1 MIHGM
6 GHEST
11 RDGSLLTSDFDYALP
26 PDRIAQE
33 PLAERDA
40 SRLLL
45 VGQDGALSDHRFIE
59 LPELLRPGDL
69 LVANETRVR
78 RARLHGRVNG
88 GRAVELL
95 AVERREDGDYLCL
108 ARPAKHLSPGTLVSF
123 DGEMQATVIAESGE
137 HAGGRV
143 VRFHADDAD
152 AAIER
157 AGVAPL
163 PPYIHRRLDEPER
176 YQTMYAKGPAAS
188 AAAPTAGLH
197 FTGAVLSGLRQRG
210 IGWFTVR
217 LQVGLATFAPIR
229 TRRVESHEM
238 HAEAFD
244 MPEATADAI
253 RHTRQAGGRVVA
265 VGTTVTRVLET
276 CSDGEGTVRAGS
288 GTTRLFIQPGH
299 RFRVVDGLLTNFHQ
313 PRSSLLV
320 LLAALIGMDAWPDAY
335 RHALTNGYRFL
346 SFGDCM
352 LCWSRNR

>member
-1 MIHGM
+1 MTL
-6 GHEST
+6 EST
-11 RDGSLLTSDFDYALP
+11 RAEPLLTSAFDYPLP
-26 PDRIAQE
+26 ADRIAQE

-45 VGQDGALSDHRFIE
+45 VGQDGAVSDHRFTD
-59 LPELLRPGDL
+59 LPSLLQPGDL

-78 RARLHGRVNG
+78 HARLHGRVNG

-108 ARPAKHLSPGTLVSF
+108 ARPSRHLPAGSRVTLG
-123 DGEMQATVIAESGE
+123 GELQATVIAESGE
-137 HAGGRV
+137 HAGGRI
-143 VRFHADDAD
+143 VRFHADDVD

-157 AGVAPL
+157 TGVAPL

-176 YQTMYAKGPAAS
+176 YQTTYATGPAAS

-197 FTGAVLSGLRQRG
+197 FTDAVLNGLRERG
-210 IGWFTVR
+210 IGWSTVR

-229 TRRVESHEM
+229 TRRVEAHEM

-244 MPEATADAI
+244 LPEATAAAI
-253 RHTRQAGGRVVA
+253 RRTRQAGGRVVA

-276 CSDGEGTVRAGS
+276 CAEEDGTVKAGS

-299 RFRVVDGLLTNFHQ
+299 RFRAVDGLLTNFHQ

-320 LLAALIGMDAWPDAY
+320 LLASLIGMDAWRDAY
-335 RHALTNGYRFL
+335 EHALRNGYRFL

-352 LCWSRNR
+352 LCWSANR

>member
-1 MIHGM
+1 MSP
-6 GHEST
+6 E
-11 RDGSLLTSDFDYALP
+11 LLTSAFDYNLP
-26 PDRIAQE
+26 QERIAQE

-45 VGQDGALSDHRFIE
+45 VETDGSLNDHRFTD
-59 LPELLRPGDL
+59 LPWLLQPGDL

-78 RARLHGRVNG
+78 RARLHGRANG

-95 AVERREDGDYLCL
+95 AVELREDGDYLCL
-108 ARPAKHLSPGTLVSF
+108 ARPARHLPPGTHVSL
-123 DGEMQATVIAESGE
+123 DGDLQATVIAASGE

-143 VRFHADDAD
+143 VRFHAQDVD

-157 AGVAPL
+157 AGIAPL

-176 YQTMYAKGPAAS
+176 YQTTYARGPAAS

-197 FTGAVLSGLRQRG
+197 FTDAVMKGLRERG
-210 IGWFTVR
+210 IGWSTVR

-229 TRRVESHEM
+229 TRQVASHHM

-244 MPEATADAI
+244 MPEETAAAI
-253 RHTRQAGGRVVA
+253 RRTRQDGGRVVA

-276 CSDGEGTVRAGS
+276 CADGGGTVMPGT

-320 LLAALIGMDAWPDAY
+320 LLASLIGMDTWRDAY
-335 RHALTNGYRFL
+335 RHALANGYRFL

-352 LCWSRNR
+352 LCWHRSP

>member
-1 MIHGM
+1 MDM
-6 GHEST
+6 SLEST
-11 RDGSLLTSDFDYALP
+11 RSGSLLTSAFEYELP
-26 PDRIAQE
+26 PERIAQE

-45 VGQDGALSDHRFIE
+45 VDADRGLQDRRFTE
-59 LPELLRPGDL
+59 LPDLLRPGDL

-95 AVERREDGDYLCL
+95 AVERRENGDYLCL
-108 ARPAKHLSPGTLVSF
+108 ARPARHLLPGTRVTL
-123 DGEMQATVIAESGE
+123 DGDVQASVIAESSE

-143 VRFHADDAD
+143 VRFHADDVD

-157 AGVAPL
+157 AGIAPL

-176 YQTMYAKGPAAS
+176 YQTTYARGPAAS

-197 FTGAVLSGLRQRG
+197 FTDGVLKGLRERG
-210 IGWFTVR
+210 IGWATVR

-229 TRRVESHEM
+229 TRQVGSHQM

-244 MPEATADAI
+244 MPEKTAAAI
-253 RHTRQAGGRVVA
+253 RRTRQGGGRVVA

-276 CSDGEGTVRAGS
+276 CVDGDGTVMAGS

-299 RFRVVDGLLTNFHQ
+299 RFRAVDGLLTNFHQ

-320 LLAALIGMDAWPDAY
+320 LLASLIGMDTWREAY
-335 RHALTNGYRFL
+335 RHALANGYRFL

-352 LCWSRNR
+352 LCWRRSP